1 MKAKKYKGPVHAF
14 RYELDP
20 SNAEAR
26 LFAKACGIRRSAW
39 NWGLGKRIVL
49 LRTYPP
55 GDPRRYTSAE
65 EQHKAWNAS
74 KATERPWCYEVSK
87 YAGQEALRDLDRAF
101 KRYYDGRTGKGPT
114 TGFPTFKA
122 KYQRERFRIPSAG
135 ASSQNL
141 RIEGRSIVLPMV
153 GAVRLKERPDTDA
166 KRARNQHFQG
176 RILSATVRK
185 VADRWYVSI
194 AVALD
199 KSAPARPIEKVAG
212 VDLGLKTFAV
222 VGELAS
228 AAGEAPPPKSIDAPK
243 PLRAA
248 LGKLRRAQRKVARR
262 DTWEMSARKK
272 NPRKKRR
279 DGTRNRIKA
288 VRVVARQHARIA
300 SVRRD
305 FLQKTTTKL
314 GKSYDAICI
323 EDLSVRW
330 ILKNERLARAA
341 SDVGFYEYRRQLDYK
356 QRLLGFRLIV
366 APRHFPSTQ
375 RCSRCGVIK
384 CGADKLTLADRTY
397 VCKHCGLVIDRD
409 DNASLNLAWYGGEVI
424 AGRIAPSSLELP
436 RDEKLACLEDL
447 PLPDE
452 PRLDRASGPPRPRML
467 PMTGRTASQEA
478 S

>member
-1 MKAKKYKGPVHAF
+1 VKSKKYKGPVHAF

-20 SNAEAR
+20 NGGQKV
-26 LFAKACGIRRSAW
+26 LFAKGCGIRRSAW
-39 NWGLGKRIVL
+39 NWGLGKRIAL

-65 EQHKAWNAS
+65 EQHKAWNAT

-87 YAGQEALRDLDRAF
+87 CAGQEALRDLERAF
-101 KRYYDGRTGKGPT
+101 KRYYDGRSGKGPT
-114 TGFPTFKA
+114 TGFPRFKP
-122 KYQRERFRIPSAG
+122 KYQRERFRIPRAG
-135 ASSQNL
+135 ASSQSL
-141 RIEGRSIVLPMV
+141 RLEGRSIVLPMV
-153 GAVRLKERPDTDA
+153 GAVRLKEQPDTES
-166 KRARNQHFQG
+166 KRTRNQHFQG

-185 VADRWYVSI
+185 VADRWYVSVS
-194 AVALD
+194 VALD
-199 KSAPARPIEKVAG
+199 KSVPARPVEKVAG

-222 VGELAS
+222 VGELGGDGGDAL
-228 AAGEAPPPKSIDAPK
+228 PPLSIAAPK
-243 PLRAA
+243 PLKAA

-262 DTWEMSARKK
+262 DTWAMSASKK

-279 DGTRNRIKA
+279 DGTQNRIKA
-288 VRVVARQHARIA
+288 VRAVARQHARVA
-300 SVRRD
+300 NVRRD
-305 FLQKTTTKL
+305 FLQKTTTKI

-330 ILKNERLARAA
+330 ILKNERLALAA
-341 SDVGFYEYRRQLDYK
+341 SDLGLYEYRRQLDYK

-366 APRHFPSTQ
+366 APRTFPSTQ
-375 RCSRCGVIK
+375 RCSRCGAIK

-397 VCKHCGLVIDRD
+397 VCAHCGFVIDRD

-436 RDEKLACLEDL
+436 RDEKLACLEEL

-452 PRLDRASGPPRPRML
+452 LRLDRASRPPRPRML
-467 PMTGRTASQEA
+467 PMTGRTISREM